1 MKLIVISQPKAGT
14 YLCANILQN
23 LGFEFTY
30 LHILPDSYNAYNKDD
45 MENCRRHP
53 EKFRVDA
60 PLHEPLSMIGEGQ
73 FAVSHLWRNKVT
85 DLALKDFKKIIL
97 CRDADEIFESYKTWI
112 EETGRDRTPP
122 KCKPVMVTP
131 WTKCDYTFVMQFND
145 MVDKNINKLDEL
157 QMFLF
162 GEITRNSLTVIEQSL
177 NQPSLT
183 KSYKRI

>member
-1 MKLIVISQPKAGT
+1 MKLIVISQPKSGT

-45 MENCRRHP
+45 IENCKRHP

-60 PLHEPLSMIGEGQ
+60 PLQEPLSMIGEGQ
-73 FAVSHLWRNKVT
+73 FAVSHLRRNKVT
-85 DLALKDFKKIIL
+85 DLAVKDFKKIIL
-97 CRDADEIFESYKTWI
+97 CRDADEIFESYKTWM
-112 EETGRDRTPP
+112 EETGRDRTPR
-122 KCKPVMVTP
+122 KGKPEMVTS
-131 WTKCDYTFVMQFND
+131 WINCDNTFAMQFND
-145 MVDKNINKLDEL
+145 MVDKNIDKLDEL

-162 GEITRNSLTVIEQSL
+162 GGIIHNSLTVIEQSL

-183 KSYKRI
+183 KSHKRI